1 VSSHLWQTELRN
13 RRCVIRGGGKAT
25 TTTTTTTTPT
35 ITTTKTT
42 PARTTSVGSALR
54 PRPGKGTLFLLR
66 GHCSNLHML

>member
-1 VSSHLWQTELRN
+1 VSSHLWQVELRN
-13 RRCVIRGGGKAT
+13 RRCVIRGGGKA
-25 TTTTTTTTPT
+25 TTTTTTPT